1 MSIEVKFNSVV
12 LRREDIEE
20 HFPALGLMINSYL
33 KSQRRSKKR
42 KPRKKRKTAAHFI
55 DEIIADIDA
64 G

>member
-12 LRREDIEE
+12 LRREDMEE
-20 HFPALGLMINSYL
+20 HFPALVPIINSYL
-33 KSQRRSKKR
+33 KSQRRPKKR

-55 DEIIADIDA
+55 DEILADIES

>member
-42 KPRKKRKTAAHFI
+42 KPRKKKI
-55 DEIIADIDA
+55 DVAVLIDQIIADIDA